1 MDYQKAHVK
10 AIYPGTGS
18 VVWNNGTMSFA
29 KRAWSGKEQKALP
42 VKGNPIRF
50 DPSAPYLSKGVT
62 LASQSIQAVYIHNVN
77 EYLLVIVYRF
87 TKLTLV
93 VPIPNQDAET
103 VVSAFLHTWVAA

>member
-1 MDYQKAHVK
+1 MVADEA
-10 AIYPGTGS
+10 
-18 VVWNNGTMSFA
+18 SFFSNCPSCA
-29 KRAWSGKEQKALP
+29 KGKIQGRRWTNLLGLFPAT
-42 VKGNPIRF
+42 
-50 DPSAPYLSKGVT
+50 DPFVDVYLDLLGPRPET
-62 LASQSIQAVYIHNVN
+62 DNVN